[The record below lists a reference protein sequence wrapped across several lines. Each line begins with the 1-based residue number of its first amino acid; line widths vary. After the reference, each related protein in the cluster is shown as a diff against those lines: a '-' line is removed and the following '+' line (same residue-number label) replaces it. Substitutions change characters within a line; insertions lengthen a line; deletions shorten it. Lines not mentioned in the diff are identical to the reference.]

1 MAAAWGIRQ
10 EQNRAAMGA
19 RNRSTSSTGL
29 SLRIPWLAVGWL
41 GVAVVS
47 YLTLAPNP
55 PRIDLEEGD
64 KLQHLLAYGSLML
77 WFAQV
82 RTGASER
89 RATALL
95 LLALGIVLE
104 LAQGLTGYREMSVL
118 DALANAS
125 GVALGWLAA
134 PPRSPN
140 VFAWASALVGRAR

>member
-1 MAAAWGIRQ
+1 M
-10 EQNRAAMGA
+10 
-19 RNRSTSSTGL
+19 

-47 YLTLAPNP
+47 FLTLAPDP
-55 PRIDLEEGD
+55 PQIDLEYGD
-64 KLQHLLAYGSLML
+64 KLQHLAAYGTLML

-82 RTGASER
+82 RTGAAER

-95 LLALGIVLE
+95 LLALGIALE

-125 GVALGWLAA
+125 GVAIGWLAA

-140 VFAWASALVGRAR
+140 VFAWASTRVGPAR